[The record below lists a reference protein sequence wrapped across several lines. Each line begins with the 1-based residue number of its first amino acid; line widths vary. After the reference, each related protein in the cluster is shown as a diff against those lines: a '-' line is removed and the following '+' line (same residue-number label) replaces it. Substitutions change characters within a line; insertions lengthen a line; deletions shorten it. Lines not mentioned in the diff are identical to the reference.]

1 MKPTH
6 LTLLALT
13 LTLAAGLGH
22 AQAIWKWKDKDGRIQ
37 ISDRAPPNDVPAR
50 DILSQP
56 PGASSKAGSA
66 TPAAAG
72 DVGKPAA
79 APAAPAASGVDS
91 ALEKKRKQDA
101 ADKASQQAAAQA
113 ADKARVAA
121 TKAENCSRA
130 RGHMAALESGQRMS
144 RMNANGEREFLDDAA
159 RAAESARTRQLM
171 DSNCQ

>member
-1 MKPTH
+1 MKPTR

-56 PGASSKAGSA
+56 AGASSKATA
-66 TPAAAG
+66 TAPAPVA
-72 DVGKPAA
+72 DVGKA
-79 APAAPAASGVDS
+79 APTAPAASGVES
-91 ALEKKRKQDA
+91 ALDKKRKQDA

-113 ADKARVAA
+113 AEKARVAA
-121 TKAENCSRA
+121 AKAENCSRA

-144 RMNANGEREFLDDAA
+144 RMNANGEREFLDDQA